1 MGEMMMLKILVALIV
16 ALYGLVIFV
25 ESRSNKK

>member
-1 MGEMMMLKILVALIV
+1 MGEIMMLKILVGLVV